1 MNKFEAERRFAQ
13 RMKDNYPPGTRIML
27 LQMGDDPRPIE
38 PNTRGTVA
46 VVDDMGTL
54 HCNFDNGRQ
63 LGIVPGEDSF
73 RRLTDQELAEEK
85 DSQKRQLTEMSEDE
99 LYKRNIFRFDSFD
112 DFFDFIYDENT
123 DKADIINEMSQ
134 QMKRQLVS
142 ENYGERFIEAD
153 GAFYYTLAGTMNM
166 DKLRNIPVESEEIF
180 LRQRTDIR
188 RDEWELGKAAW
199 RNIRDF
205 GAPTWYDWCISNWGT
220 KWNAYGYGVT
230 WILL

>member
-1 MNKFEAERRFAQ
+1 MNKLEAERRFAQ

-27 LQMGDDPRPIE
+27 LQMGDDPHPIE
-38 PNTRGTVA
+38 PNTRGTVE

-54 HCNFDNGRQ
+54 HCIFDNGRQ
-63 LGIVPGEDSF
+63 LGIVPGEDNF

-99 LYKRNIFRFDSFD
+99 LYERNIIRFDNFD

-123 DKADIINEMSQ
+123 DKADIINDMSQ

-153 GAFYYTLAGTMNM
+153 GAFYYNSECFTQMALPQS
-166 DKLRNIPVESEEIF
+166 DKEDNAPV
-180 LRQRTDIR
+180 
-188 RDEWELGKAAW
+188 
-199 RNIRDF
+199 F
-205 GAPTWYDWCISNWGT
+205 GM
-220 KWNAYGYGVT
+220 
-230 WILL
+230 